1 MSTKVRLLRC
11 RRVAVHQI
19 DVGVEVSACSG
30 QMGDIVVLDQDV
42 DFHMVGAAISQ
53 DRSSSRGI
61 GRNTEAAREREK
73 EAESG
78 MDGTVPTIATAH
90 LQTAAEVSREIEEA
104 MITLMRTEPTMR
116 IRTRRVSE
124 GDAAPSEVE
133 TEALEDTKRI
143 RDHHRRTEEVRVLV
157 GQAMAL
163 LRRKERRDPLL
174 R

>member
-11 RRVAVHQI
+11 RRVAVHHLE
-19 DVGVEVSACSG
+19 VGAETPACSG

-42 DFHMVGAAISQ
+42 DFYMLGAATSQ
-53 DRSSSRGI
+53 DCSSSRGI
-61 GRNTEAAREREK
+61 GRHTNKSARERET

-78 MDGTVPTIATAH
+78 TDGTVPTIATAH

-157 GQAMAL
+157 GQAMVL
-163 LRRKERRDPLL
+163 LR
-174 R
+174 